1 MKQYE
6 FILFSVYKGQFGHF
20 NSLADVKIDS
30 LFVIVTLPGFDI
42 YSAGDHHADDD
53 EEQRHGCASG

>member
-1 MKQYE
+1 MC
-6 FILFSVYKGQFGHF
+6 F
-20 NSLADVKIDS
+20 NSLARVKIDR

-53 EEQRHGCASG
+53 GEQRHGCASG